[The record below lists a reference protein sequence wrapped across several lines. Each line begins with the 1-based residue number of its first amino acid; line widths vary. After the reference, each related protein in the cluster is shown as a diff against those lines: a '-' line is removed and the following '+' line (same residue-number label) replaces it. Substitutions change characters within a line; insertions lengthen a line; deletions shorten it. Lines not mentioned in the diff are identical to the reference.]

1 MISGR
6 KGAEKEPNFCFDRK
20 NIAKMTS
27 PQPRPFSLEMN
38 ETRPK
43 EDRYLE
49 GDYESDHVRSGK
61 LQLFLV
67 WVCSV
72 PVKPQFWRQRGLS
85 THEHIHHSNLIRF

>member
-6 KGAEKEPNFCFDRK
+6 KGAEKETNFYLDRK

-27 PQPRPFSLEMN
+27 PQPRPFSLSMN

-49 GDYESDHVRSGK
+49 ESCWVTMRVIMYGVVNYSCFWSGCVGC
-61 LQLFLV
+61 L
-67 WVCSV
+67 
-72 PVKPQFWRQRGLS
+72 
-85 THEHIHHSNLIRF
+85 